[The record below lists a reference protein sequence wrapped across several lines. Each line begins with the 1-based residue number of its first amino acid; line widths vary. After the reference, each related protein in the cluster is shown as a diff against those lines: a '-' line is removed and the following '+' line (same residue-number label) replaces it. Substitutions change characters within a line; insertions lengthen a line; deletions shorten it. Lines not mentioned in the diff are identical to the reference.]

1 MSSYQY
7 RTKKHCG
14 KRNHEQGFT
23 LIEILFA
30 VAVLAFG
37 LLAVSSLQ
45 GSAIRGNL
53 MALDRT
59 EAVAWAQT
67 QMESLM
73 ALPYNDV
80 VSGGPTV
87 QGIYTINWN
96 VINNDPIFNCKRITV
111 TVTYQEK
118 KFAAWPVVLTSSNQG
133 CDHGARRK

>member
-1 MSSYQY
+1 MRSYQ
-7 RTKKHCG
+7 RCIKNSLG

-37 LLAVSSLQ
+37 LLAVSSMQ

-73 ALPYNDV
+73 ALPYANV

-87 QGIYTINWN
+87 QGNYTITWN
-96 VINNDPIFNCKRITV
+96 VIPGNPIPNCKLVTV
-111 TVTYQEK
+111 TVNYSEK
-118 KFAAWPVVLTSSNQG
+118 GIARRPVVLT
-133 CDHGARRK
+133 CIKPDV

>member
-1 MSSYQY
+1 MRSCQHRIKDSL
-7 RTKKHCG
+7 G
-14 KRNHEQGFT
+14 KRNHEGGFT
-23 LIEILFA
+23 LIEVLFA
-30 VAVLAFG
+30 VAVLSFG

-73 ALPYNDV
+73 ALPYANV

-87 QGIYTINWN
+87 QGNYTITWN
-96 VINNDPIFNCKRITV
+96 ITNNNPIANCKLVTV
-111 TVTYQEK
+111 TVNYSEK
-118 KFAAWPVVLTSSNQG
+118 GIARRPVVLTCVKPNV
-133 CDHGARRK
+133 

>member
-1 MSSYQY
+1 MRSYQ
-7 RTKKHCG
+7 HCIKNSLG

-37 LLAVSSLQ
+37 LLAVSSMQ

-73 ALPYNDV
+73 ALPYANV

-87 QGIYTINWN
+87 QGNYTITWN
-96 VINNDPIFNCKRITV
+96 VIPGNPIPNCKLVTV
-111 TVTYQEK
+111 TVNYSEK
-118 KFAAWPVVLTSSNQG
+118 GIARRPVVLT
-133 CDHGARRK
+133 CIKPDV

>member
-1 MSSYQY
+1 MRSYPQGLQ
-7 RTKKHCG
+7 KHST
-14 KRNHEQGFT
+14 KRNQEQGFT

-53 MALDRT
+53 QALDRT

-73 ALPYNDV
+73 ALPYADV
-80 VSGGPTV
+80 VSGGPIV
-87 QGIYTINWN
+87 QDNYTISWVVTPYAPPFTVGNAKL
-96 VINNDPIFNCKRITV
+96 IRV
-111 TVTYQEK
+111 TVNYSEK
-118 KFAAWPVVLTSSNQG
+118 GIARRPVVLQ
-133 CDHGARRK
+133 CIKPDVVM

>member
-1 MSSYQY
+1 MRSCKRCIKNSL
-7 RTKKHCG
+7 G
-14 KRNHEQGFT
+14 KRNYEQGFT

-59 EAVAWAQT
+59 DAVARAQT

-73 ALPYNDV
+73 ALPYANV
-80 VSGGPTV
+80 APGGPIV
-87 QGIYTINWN
+87 QGNYTITWN
-96 VINNDPIFNCKRITV
+96 VIAYNPPFTVGNAKRITV
-111 TVTYQEK
+111 TVNYSEK
-118 KFAAWPVVLTSSNQG
+118 GIARRPVVLTCIKPNL
-133 CDHGARRK
+133 

>member
-1 MSSYQY
+1 MRSYQ
-7 RTKKHCG
+7 HCIKNSLG

-37 LLAVSSLQ
+37 LLAVSSMQ

-73 ALPYNDV
+73 ALPFANV
-80 VSGGPTV
+80 VSGATV
-87 QGIYTINWN
+87 QGNYNISWQ
-96 VINNDPIFNCKRITV
+96 VDPYGNAKLITV
-111 TVTYQEK
+111 TVNYLEK
-118 KFAAWPVVLTSSNQG
+118 GIARRPVVLTCVKPNV
-133 CDHGARRK
+133 

>member
-1 MSSYQY
+1 MRSYQ
-7 RTKKHCG
+7 HCIKNSLG

-23 LIEILFA
+23 LIEILIA

-45 GSAIRGNL
+45 GGAIRGNL

-73 ALPYNDV
+73 ALPYANV

-87 QGIYTINWN
+87 QDIYEINWT
-96 VINNDPIFNCKRITV
+96 VFPDDPIPNCKRIIV
-111 TVTYQEK
+111 TVSYKEK
-118 KFAAWPVVLTSSNQG
+118 GIQRGDVVLTCVKPNV
-133 CDHGARRK
+133 